1 MPSQESSPDSTEP
14 VTWMKLKYSA
24 PKEKGRYRSGHN
36 DNGKAKRKK
45 GGPKTV
51 GRYGERVLVIRNSK
65 RIWVWM

>member
-1 MPSQESSPDSTEP
+1 
-14 VTWMKLKYSA
+14 MKLKYSA

-45 GGPKTV
+45 GGPKTI